1 MSENLATPSVLVI
14 SAHAADFVWRAG
26 GAIALSAQ
34 RGSAVHVVC
43 LSFGERGESQGL
55 WKQEGMTCERVKQT
69 RREQSTTAAEVLG
82 ASIEFLDLGDY
93 PLRVDEA
100 AQDRIVAIMRQ
111 HQPDVLLTH
120 VANDPYNRDHN
131 LAHETT
137 LLTRMVAQAHGHD
150 RSTTPLGAAQVLQFE
165 PHQPEVCGFAPDL
178 LLDITPVF
186 DVKVKAMQ
194 AMSGAQGHLVQ
205 YYTDLGV
212 RRGVQAVRNG
222 APKTVTRAE
231 AYQRTF
237 PTVGE
242 ELR

>member
-1 MSENLATPSVLVI
+1 MTSGNPATPSIVVI
-14 SAHAADFVWRAG
+14 SAHSGDFVWRGG
-26 GAIALSAQ
+26 GAIALYSQ

-55 WKQEGMTCERVKQT
+55 WRQDGMTLAGVKDA
-69 RREQSTTAAEVLG
+69 RRAEATAAADTLG
-82 ASIEFLDLGDY
+82 ASIQFLDLGDY

-100 AQDRIVAIMRQ
+100 ATDRIVGVLRER
-111 HQPDVLLTH
+111 QPDVLITH

-131 LAHETT
+131 QAHETT

-150 RSTTPLGAAQVLQFE
+150 RTTRPLGAAQVFQFE
-165 PHQPEVCGFAPDL
+165 PHQPEVCGFTPDL

-186 DVKVKAMQ
+186 DVKVKAMSC
-194 AMSGAQGHLVQ
+194 MTAQDHLVR
-205 YYTDLGV
+205 YYTDLGI

-222 APKTVTRAE
+222 APKTVTHAE

-237 PTVGE
+237 PTVGGD
-242 ELR
+242 LR

>member
-1 MSENLATPSVLVI
+1 MSDTTTPSVLVV

-34 RGSAVHVVC
+34 RGSAVHVAC

-55 WKQEGMTCERVKQT
+55 WKQEGMTLERVKQT
-69 RREQSTTAAEVLG
+69 RREQASAAAGVLG

-93 PLRVDEA
+93 PLRVDET
-100 AQDRIVAIMRQ
+100 AQDRVVAIMRER
-111 HQPDVLLTH
+111 QPDVLLTH

-137 LLTRMVAQAHGHD
+137 LLTRMVAQANGHD

-194 AMSGAQGHLVQ
+194 AMSGAQGHLLQ
-205 YYTDLGV
+205 YYTDLGA

-222 APKTVTRAE
+222 APNTVTHAE